1 LRKPVIAA
9 IVLFVCIA
17 NVFVGSGIW
26 LVKYPPGH
34 NIFAFMYGFGIFFF
48 GFLPF
53 IVEGGVLL
61 GLAKVPQSKID
72 ELCEDKSLMEK
83 NSGKNKLLNEF
94 MIFAHNYDH
103 HSENVLDHMMC
114 TDTCPCYYEV
124 RYNENES

>member
-1 LRKPVIAA
+1 MF
-9 IVLFVCIA
+9 VLITWFLA
-17 NVFVGSGIW
+17 GGGIW
-26 LVKYPPGH
+26 IAKYPPGH
-34 NIFAFMYGFGIFFF
+34 NIWAFMYGFSVFFF

-61 GLAKVPQSKID
+61 GLAKIPQSQIN

-103 HSENVLDHMMC
+103 HSQNVLDRMMC
-114 TDTCPCYYEV
+114 TDTCPCYYV
-124 RYNENES
+124 VKYDENPA